1 MRELKFYFFA
11 TIFILTGL
19 TANAQEDKPVN
30 ISLTVSP
37 SVAWFAPGNSG
48 YTSDGS
54 RLGIK
59 YGLLTD
65 FRLFGVANYSLTTGF
80 TMNHIGGKMIE
91 PSTFTE
97 SSGVMVSAKD
107 AATYKLTYIDV
118 PFAIRLKTNE
128 IGYNTFYA
136 VFGSEVGFNIAG
148 KKDFTTTYGNSTTG
162 EFSNDVSGE
171 INLFRSSLV
180 FGVGIERNIS
190 GNTNYRIGLTYHNGL
205 TNVMQGPGSGDNDG
219 KAYAVDGNGN
229 TIIANN
235 EAVYD
240 KKLSTKLKFIE
251 LNLAIL
257 F

>member
-1 MRELKFYFFA
+1 MRGLKFYLFA
-11 TIFILTGL
+11 IIFISTSLITV
-19 TANAQEDKPVN
+19 AQEDKPVN

-37 SVAWFAPGNSG
+37 SVAWLAPGNTG
-48 YTSDGS
+48 YSSEGS
-54 RLGIK
+54 RIGIK

-65 FRLFGVANYSLTTGF
+65 FRLFGVENYSLTTGF
-80 TMNHIGGKMIE
+80 TMNHIGGKLIE
-91 PSTFTE
+91 PSTFKD
-97 SSGVMVSAKD
+97 SNGNIIAAKD

-136 VFGSEVGFNIAG
+136 VFGSEIGFNIAA
-148 KKDFTTTYGNSTTG
+148 KKEFTTTYGNSSTG
-162 EFSNDVSGE
+162 ELTNDVSGD

-180 FGVGIERNIS
+180 FGAGVERNIS
-190 GNTNYRIGLTYHNGL
+190 GNTSYRIGITYHNRL
-205 TNVMQGPGSGDNDG
+205 TNVMKGD
-219 KAYAVDGNGN
+219 AYAVDGNGN
-229 TIIANN
+229 TIIKNN
-235 EAVYD
+235 APVYD